1 MQTHFSA
8 QKNNLSNKFISVVK
22 RKTLAQCQQKSLT
35 KNIIKRKLRD
45 AMIFLKQPVCGCKK
59 CLGSKEAATVLWD
72 KEKSET
78 LRQGCCVR
86 GQSAV
91 SHLPQSWHGESK
103 TAAQNHGIDATSW
116 LGMSFNILLVKALH
130 WNHPAFC
137 TLGMQEPKLLYRCYI
152 SDFSCF
158 LALKMQSSP
167 QLYTPSELWIA
178 ATSRALRNVREVHLR
193 KHEGAACSLH
203 KLPFGLKPL
212 NFPGRQRYI

>member
-1 MQTHFSA
+1 MPT
-8 QKNNLSNKFISVVK
+8 KI
-22 RKTLAQCQQKSLT
+22 LT

-78 LRQGCCVR
+78 LWQGCCVR
-86 GQSAV
+86 GRSAV

-103 TAAQNHGIDATSW
+103 TAAQNHGIDAMSW
-116 LGMSFNILLVKALH
+116 LGMSFGILLVKALH

-137 TLGMQEPKLLYRCYI
+137 TLGMQEPKLLYQCYI

-167 QLYTPSELWIA
+167 QLYTPSELIA
-178 ATSRALRNVREVHLR
+178 GNISSLLCLKKCQRSPSEETWRSCLQSTQTPIWTSTTEFSRKTEVHLDR
-193 KHEGAACSLH
+193 NNE
-203 KLPFGLKPL
+203 L
-212 NFPGRQRYI
+212 NPIV